1 MQWGVDEVRR
11 GRNGPWGRTD
21 SLIYCRNA
29 RVNMGEEGHGQT
41 RSVRGGVPL
50 AKAAVVG
57 VLGAWFRLPPAP
69 LQAALVVTAAGL
81 DR

>member
-1 MQWGVDEVRR
+1 
-11 GRNGPWGRTD
+11 
-21 SLIYCRNA
+21 
-29 RVNMGEEGHGQT
+29 MGEEGHGQT